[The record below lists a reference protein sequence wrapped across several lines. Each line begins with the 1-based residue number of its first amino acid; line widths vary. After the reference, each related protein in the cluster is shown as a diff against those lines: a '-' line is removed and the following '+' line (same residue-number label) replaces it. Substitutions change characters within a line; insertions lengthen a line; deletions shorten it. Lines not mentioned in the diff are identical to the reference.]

1 MALSRA
7 REGLFIFG
15 NADNLSSRSKM
26 WRSIIEE
33 LEGIDCLGP
42 ALPVACHRHPSV
54 VEYVSKPGILPQIA
68 PDGMPPTSLQK
79 FESCSVLQ
87 ADV

>member
-1 MALSRA
+1 
-7 REGLFIFG
+7 
-15 NADNLSSRSKM
+15 M